1 MIVLDSSALVDLLLG
16 SEPAASWVR
25 DQAAS
30 ADVLAA
36 PCHVDA
42 EVVGALRLLER
53 AARVDESRA
62 SAAVEALGQLDLE
75 RYPLQDLLGRVWLL
89 RTHVVV
95 GDACFLALAEALDA
109 PLVTTDHRLART
121 HGHQATVI
129 AP

>member
-1 MIVLDSSALVDLLLG
+1 VIVLDSSALVDLLLG

-25 DQAAS
+25 SLTES

-42 EVVGALRLLER
+42 EVVGAFRRLER
-53 AARVDESRA
+53 TSRVEEARA
-62 SAAVEALGQLDLE
+62 QAAVEALRQLDLE
-75 RYPLQDLLGRVWLL
+75 RYPLHDLLGRVWLL

-109 PLVTTDHRLART
+109 PLVTTDRRLART

>member
-16 SEPAASWVR
+16 NEPAATWVR
-25 DQAAS
+25 GQAEV
-30 ADVLAA
+30 ADGLAA

-42 EVVGALRLLER
+42 EVVGALRRLER
-53 AARVDESRA
+53 TAQLGAERTG
-62 SAAVEALGQLDLE
+62 AAVEALGQLDLE
-75 RYPLQDLLGRVWLL
+75 RFPLVDLLGRVWLL

-95 GDACFLALAEALDA
+95 GDACFVALAEALDA
-109 PLVTTDHRLART
+109 PLVTTDRRLART